1 MEIWNNWSES
11 YSLIYF
17 YIVLNKN
24 IKIYWSE
31 QSFTGLEPE
40 DQCSSWGLFIWSPN
54 GNNHAFYH
62 IVDLKFLLHIKN
74 IHRLFS
80 SFIGDKLN
88 RFYHKKNILYL
99 LLCTNTQ
106 VVKHDLLG
114 TDHLTWRGGGGYGF
128 LFYSKNFFRTTQELE
143 YLFFLSCKAQIF
155 FPEFNIRL
163 YDNNSE
169 SDYYFFPP
177 PKSEYFFQQ
186 HWESEYFFRIKP

>member
-11 YSLIYF
+11 NSLIYF

-114 TDHLTWRGGGGYGF
+114 TDHLTWRGGGLWF
-128 LFYSKNFFRTTQELE
+128 FVLFKKIFSDNTRVRIFIFFVVQSANFF
-143 YLFFLSCKAQIF
+143 S
-155 FPEFNIRL
+155 
-163 YDNNSE
+163 
-169 SDYYFFPP
+169 
-177 PKSEYFFQQ
+177 
-186 HWESEYFFRIKP
+186 RI